1 MAKVKVHELA
11 KELNIQSKE
20 ILQYLSEQNI
30 EVKSHMSS
38 IEDDV
43 IRVVKKKFAKE
54 RTGKRGKSCTKGSRK
69 GRRRTSGTSEEKF
82 SITAVYNPQ
91 NSKQPNNRRNN
102 GQHNN
107 QNGNRGA
114 RPQGGA
120 RPARPGGRPTRPA
133 RGGPRGEK
141 DRQALREIVRSA
153 HSEQTDR
160 VRGDLEMRKI
170 IARIRTAV
178 RIINRMPII
187 TKTIEVTT
195 ESVRIARKNLVRD

>member
-43 IRVVKKKFAKE
+43 IRVVKKKFAKSE
-54 RTGKRGKSCTKGSRK
+54 PVK
-69 GRRRTSGTSEEKF
+69 EEKAAPKAAEKEEDAHQERPKKKS

-120 RPARPGGRPTRPA
+120 RPARPQ
-133 RGGPRGEK
+133 E
-141 DRQALREIVRSA
+141 DRYVHREIVRSA
-153 HSEQTDR
+153 HSRQTDR

>member
-1 MAKVKVHELA
+1 MHELA

-43 IRVVKKKFAKE
+43 IKVVKKKVCKE
-54 RTGKRGKSCTKGSRK
+54 RTGK
-69 GRRRTSGTSEEKF
+69 EEKAAPKAAEKEEDAHQERPKKKSVLRQYTIHRTVNSRITAEITD
-82 SITAVYNPQ
+82 SITIRTETEVQDHRVEPDRQ
-91 NSKQPNNRRNN
+91 DRRETVRCV
-102 GQHNN
+102 HR
-107 QNGNRGA
+107 GNA
-114 RPQGGA
+114 R
-120 RPARPGGRPTRPA
+120 R
-133 RGGPRGEK
+133 EK
-141 DRQALREIVRSA
+141 DRYVHREIVRSA
-153 HSEQTDR
+153 HSRQTDK

-195 ESVRIARKNLVRD
+195 ESVRIARKNLARD

>member
-43 IRVVKKKFAKE
+43 IKVVKKKFAKSE
-54 RTGKRGKSCTKGSRK
+54 PVK
-69 GRRRTSGTSEEKF
+69 EEKAAPKAAEKEEDAHQERPKKKS
-82 SITAVYNPQ
+82 SITAVYNPV
-91 NSKQPNNRRNN
+91 NSRITAEITDSITIRTETEVQDHRVEPDRQDRRETVRCV
-102 GQHNN
+102 HR
-107 QNGNRGA
+107 GNA
-114 RPQGGA
+114 R
-120 RPARPGGRPTRPA
+120 R
-133 RGGPRGEK
+133 EK
-141 DRQALREIVRSA
+141 DRYVHREIVRSA
-153 HSEQTDR
+153 HSRQTDK

-195 ESVRIARKNLVRD
+195 ESVRIARKNLARD